1 MDVTVNAICEDI
13 WSQARGLMFSKKKTL
28 VFDFGREKK
37 TPLHNWFVFF
47 DLYVYYLDEDQTVV
61 ESGFMKPF
69 GWYNPKKDARYIIES
84 PIDLGASVGTR
95 LQIRKTL

>member
-1 MDVTVNAICEDI
+1 MKLDVDAVYQDI

-28 VFDFGREKK
+28 FFDFGKEKK

-47 DLYVYYLDEDQTVV
+47 DLYVYYLDENYSVV
-61 ESGFMKPF
+61 EQGHMRPF
-69 GWYNPKKDARYIIES
+69 GWYNPKSLARYIVES
-84 PIDLGASVGTR
+84 PTDLKVKNGSR